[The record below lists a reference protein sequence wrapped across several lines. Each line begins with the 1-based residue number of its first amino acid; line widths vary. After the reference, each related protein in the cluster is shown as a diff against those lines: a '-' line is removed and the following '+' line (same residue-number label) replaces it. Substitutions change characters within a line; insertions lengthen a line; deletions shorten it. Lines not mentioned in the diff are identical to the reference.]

1 MFSNSITIFTVGKT
15 LNVQSEIY
23 SLMPCPEGQAD
34 LRKEQQ
40 MNVLL
45 KMVSLTHM
53 VGWPLRAPGLFPV
66 GRPSCQNQAGNK
78 WFQVKKKVLTPNN
91 TYYNT
96 AINTRQA
103 SESRQQ
109 GTEVDGKNTVQTF
122 VVNRIFHSS
131 SFSFPFN

>member
-1 MFSNSITIFTVGKT
+1 M
-15 LNVQSEIY
+15 
-23 SLMPCPEGQAD
+23 
-34 LRKEQQ
+34 
-40 MNVLL
+40 
-45 KMVSLTHM
+45 
-53 VGWPLRAPGLFPV
+53 

-78 WFQVKKKVLTPNN
+78 WFQVKKQVLIPNN

-122 VVNRIFHSS
+122 VVNTIFHSS
-131 SFSFPFN
+131 SFSFPFNKKKIYIILYNAYNKA